1 MARASSY
8 LIPSS
13 SYLTVGTSPRTNTS
27 GCGPHSLY
35 TAAEHSSP
43 SHSTDPSEA
52 GSRQGV
58 VSPPPPFR
66 LSSSMNNGP
75 NTSELSPHLVQRHR
89 LRENVG
95 EVVLARHLAQS
106 EPAFPD
112 GLLDPQNSRLY
123 VPEFS
128 HARSIRDGSC
138 SAGVDISHP
147 RSRANAWMPIPSQA
161 AFTKAR
167 YSASPLERATVAC
180 VKLQC
185 FIADPPMVTTHP
197 DVDRRVRTHPAQSE
211 SENTSMVHSSL
222 LNVHESRGNWSKY
235 RTNRFNFLQAARVG
249 AAVCRQASFA
259 ANWMSALS
267 CER

>member
-8 LIPSS
+8 LS
-13 SYLTVGTSPRTNTS
+13 SYLTVGTPPRTQPS

-35 TAAEHSSP
+35 TAAKHSSP
-43 SHSTDPSEA
+43 SHSTDASEA

-66 LSSSMNNGP
+66 VSSSMNNGA

-95 EVVLARHLAQS
+95 EVVLARPPAQS

-128 HARSIRDGSC
+128 CSRSIRDETC
-138 SAGVDISHP
+138 SAGVDMDDKTHLPPQITGQRLDCRFP
-147 RSRANAWMPIPSQA
+147 RKRPLRRPDTPPLHSR
-161 AFTKAR
+161 
-167 YSASPLERATVAC
+167 RATVAC

-185 FIADPPMVTTHP
+185 FIADPPMVTTP
-197 DVDRRVRTHPAQSE
+197 PGRGSPSTDTSRPIGSRRTSRWCPSRTR
-211 SENTSMVHSSL
+211 SS
-222 LNVHESRGNWSKY
+222 
-235 RTNRFNFLQAARVG
+235 
-249 AAVCRQASFA
+249 
-259 ANWMSALS
+259 
-267 CER
+267 

>member
-13 SYLTVGTSPRTNTS
+13 LCLTVGTPPRTQPS

-35 TAAEHSSP
+35 AAAKHSSS

-95 EVVLARHLAQS
+95 EVVLARHPAQS

-112 GLLDPQNSRLY
+112 GLQDHRTLVSMC
-123 VPEFS
+123 
-128 HARSIRDGSC
+128 RSFPTPVRFAMERAVLESTWTKRR
-138 SAGVDISHP
+138 ISHP
-147 RSRANAWMPIPSQA
+147 RSRASAWMPIPSQA

-167 YSASPLERATVAC
+167 YSASPLGRTTVAC

-185 FIADPPMVTTHP
+185 SIADPPTVTTPP

-211 SENTSMVHSSL
+211 SENTSMVSVSHSSL
-222 LNVHESRGNWSKY
+222 LNVHQSRG
-235 RTNRFNFLQAARVG
+235 TG
-249 AAVCRQASFA
+249 ASIEPTASTFP
-259 ANWMSALS
+259 
-267 CER
+267 RRPV